1 MKYALFTGCA
11 AKGACPELYQSAV
24 KVAKLLGIELEELTS
39 AACCGAGVI
48 KEGDP
53 DLSLAINAR
62 TFAQAEA
69 KGLPVMTICGTC
81 QGVLSSANK
90 SLKEDARTLERINAM
105 LAPDGIAYR
114 GTTDVKHLLWVLIQ
128 DVGLEKLRK
137 AVKRSLA
144 GLRVAPFYGCYI
156 LRPSKDLGF
165 DDPDNPTSLEKL
177 ITALGGERIDYSGRI
192 KCCGFPLVL
201 EKESMA
207 LAMGGGNTAEA
218 KREGADCMVTPCP
231 LCHMSLDIYQERA
244 GRQLG
249 ERLDMPIFHLPQLVG
264 LALGL
269 SEKDLG
275 LSHHL
280 VPVQT
285 ALAKIE
291 TGRGQS
297 S

>member
-1 MKYALFTGCA
+1 
-11 AKGACPELYQSAV
+11 
-24 KVAKLLGIELEELTS
+24 LLGIELEELTS

-81 QGVLSSANK
+81 QGVLSGANK
-90 SLKEDARTLERINAM
+90 SLKEDAPTRERINAM
-105 LAPDGIAYR
+105 LAPDGLAYR

-137 AVKRSLA
+137 AVKRSLV

-244 GRQLG
+244 ERQLG

-280 VPVQT
+280 VSVQP
-285 ALAKIE
+285 ALAKVE
-291 TGRGQS
+291 AGRGKS

>member
-1 MKYALFTGCA
+1 MKYAFYTGCA

-24 KVAKLLGIELEELTS
+24 KVAKLLGIELDEMTS

-48 KEGDP
+48 REGDA

-69 KGLPVMTICGTC
+69 KGLPVLTICGTC
-81 QGVLSSANK
+81 QGVLANANK
-90 SLKEDARTLERINAM
+90 TLKEDPAARDRVNAM

-114 GTTDVKHLLWVLIQ
+114 GTVDVKHFLWVLIQ
-128 DVGLEKLRK
+128 DVGLSKLRQ

-165 DDPDNPTSLEKL
+165 DDPNNPTSLEEL

-201 EKESMA
+201 ENEPMA
-207 LAMGGGNTAEA
+207 LAMGGNATAEA
-218 KREGADCMVTPCP
+218 KGEGADCMVTPCP

-244 GRQLG
+244 GRQRG
-249 ERLDMPIFHLPQLVG
+249 ERLDMPVFHLPQLVG

-269 SEKDLG
+269 SEQDLG
-275 LSHHL
+275 LSRHM
-280 VPVQT
+280 VPVT
-285 ALAKIE
+285 RAMGKIASP
-291 TGRGQS
+291 TS
-297 S
+297 

>member
-1 MKYALFTGCA
+1 MKYAFYTGCA

-24 KVAKLLGIELEELTS
+24 KVANLLGIELDEMKS

-48 KEGDP
+48 REGDP

-69 KGLPVMTICGTC
+69 KGLPVLTICGTC

-90 SLKEDARTLERINAM
+90 TLKEDSSARDRINAL

-114 GTTDVKHLLWVLIQ
+114 GTVEVKHLLWVLIQ
-128 DVGLEKLRK
+128 DVGLSKLRQ
-137 AVKRSLA
+137 AVKRSLS

-165 DDPDNPTSLEKL
+165 DDPNDPTSLEEL
-177 ITALGGERIDYSGRI
+177 ITALGGERIDYAGRT

-201 EKESMA
+201 ENEPMA
-207 LAMGGGNTAEA
+207 LAMSGNATAEA
-218 KREGADCMVTPCP
+218 KHEGADCMVTPCP

-244 GRQLG
+244 GRHRG
-249 ERLDMPIFHLPQLVG
+249 ERLDMPVFHLPQLVG

-269 SEKDLG
+269 SEQDLG
-275 LSHHL
+275 LSRHM
-280 VPVQT
+280 VPV
-285 ALAKIE
+285 AKA
-291 TGRGQS
+291 TGRIDS
-297 S
+297 PTS